1 MNGGADQEAHLEREA
16 SETSLS
22 PLISV
27 LSICYLKDKVD
38 RQGDGGQVHEEATDD
53 EFLIHIHAESAHY
66 CAGEKE
72 GINTSEVLLGLLR
85 DIAHAEYCLQAGA
98 KSLILWLISGLEVVH
113 IIDKCSFLIL

>member
-1 MNGGADQEAHLEREA
+1 MHGGADQEAHLECEA

-22 PLISV
+22 PLISIP
-27 LSICYLKDKVD
+27 SICDLDNKVD
-38 RQGDGGQVHEEATDD
+38 RQGDGGQVHEETTDD
-53 EFLIHIHAESAHY
+53 ECLINIHAQSADY

-85 DIAHAEYCLQAGA
+85 DIAHAEYCLKAGA

-113 IIDKCSFLIL
+113 IIDKCFF